1 MNKNNEKYQ
10 NFDSQSGGALEIA
23 IVNVPYD
30 ATPSK
35 YIGNHRIILK
45 TGEKIVWTLGPQ
57 C

>member
-23 IVNVPYD
+23 IVNVAEE
-30 ATPSK
+30 ATASK

-45 TGEKIVWTLGPQ
+45 KGEKIVWTFGPQ